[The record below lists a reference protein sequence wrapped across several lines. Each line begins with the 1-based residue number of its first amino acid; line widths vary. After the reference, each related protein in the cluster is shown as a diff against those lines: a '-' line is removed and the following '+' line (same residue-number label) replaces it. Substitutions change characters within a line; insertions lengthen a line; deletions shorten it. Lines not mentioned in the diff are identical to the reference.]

1 MRSAVLAAVV
11 LLNVHDIQ
19 AQESAAAS
27 VWERECTVWHS
38 GAAIWNAPT
47 VDAARGVIYAATGNQ
62 YTGPE
67 REAGDAVL
75 AFGVE

>member
-27 VWERECTVWHS
+27 VWERDCVVWHS
-38 GAAIWNAPT
+38 GTAIWNAPT
-47 VDAARGVIYAATGNQ
+47 VDAATGNQ
-62 YTGPE
+62 HTGPE
-67 REAGDAVL
+67 RETGDAVL